1 YDSFGNKMGVN
12 HPDNG
17 ISQFK
22 YDLTGKLVES
32 RNQNLINAGQSIQYK
47 YHFNQLTDITYPS
60 HTVQYKDETVST
72 PYDKGRLIEVRDLT
86 GVRNYEYG
94 AIGEVVSDKRAL
106 ATQNGVFEFN
116 QAFRYDSW
124 GRMMEQIYPDGEEL
138 TYTYNSIG
146 QLKAITS
153 DDGQVYLED
162 VKYNFFDQPT
172 EILYGNDVKT
182 TNEYD
187 ITQRIRAM
195 QLDRPDETT
204 FMRNV
209 YSYDA
214 NQNITQVQNTSS
226 QHNVLHMGGMY
237 NKNFYYDSFNRLN
250 KANIEWSGYQEGHG
264 YSLDMKYNKTHGIV
278 MKGQQHARN
287 GSHTINS
294 YTADYLYDDNNH
306 PHAPSYIKY
315 TMNGSGNGGDLGFK
329 YDANGNIEHL
339 HAGGAAQNLF

>member
-1 YDSFGNKMGVN
+1 FR
-12 HPDNG
+12 
-17 ISQFK
+17 

-32 RNQNLINAGQSIQYK
+32 QNQNLINTGQSIQYK
-47 YHFNQLTDITYPS
+47 YHLNQLTDITYPS
-60 HTVQYKDETVST
+60 HGVHYAYGTGNTLNER
-72 PYDKGRLIEVRDLT
+72 GRLIEVKDLT
-86 GVRNYEYG
+86 GVRSFEYG
-94 AIGEVVSDKRAL
+94 AIGEVISDKRIL

-124 GRMMEQIYPDGEEL
+124 GRMMEQTYPDGEEL
-138 TYTYNSIG
+138 AYTYNSVG

-214 NQNITQVQNTSS
+214 NQNITQVQNMSS
-226 QHNVLHMGGMY
+226 QHDVLHM
-237 NKNFYYDSFNRLN
+237 
-250 KANIEWSGYQEGHG
+250 
-264 YSLDMKYNKTHGIV
+264 
-278 MKGQQHARN
+278 
-287 GSHTINS
+287 
-294 YTADYLYDDNNH
+294 
-306 PHAPSYIKY
+306 
-315 TMNGSGNGGDLGFK
+315 
-329 YDANGNIEHL
+329 
-339 HAGGAAQNLF
+339 